1 MKWTTITFGAALGIA
16 CVSAFPAPPQGAG
29 GVLRPIDINIPR
41 PWPRP
46 SQPNAHAKRQLE
58 EIDINVPGNW
68 PRPRSMPIEKRQ
80 LINPLRAPGFDEAA
94 FERAYESAVEGG
106 VICGNCGYICDECA
120 EASGAFNAFE
130 NCFCG
135 GVPVVAPPSQR
146 GISVSIR
153 RGRGAVTGQ
162 N

>member
-1 MKWTTITFGAALGIA
+1 MKWTTITFGIASAIA
-16 CVSAFPAPPQGAG
+16 CVSALPAPPQGAG

-68 PRPRSMPIEKRQ
+68 PRPRSTPMEKRQ
-80 LINPLRAPGFDEAA
+80 LINPLGAPGFDEAA
-94 FERAYESAVEGG
+94 FERAYEAAVEGG
-106 VICGNCGYICDECA
+106 
-120 EASGAFNAFE
+120 ASGAFNAFE
-130 NCFCG
+130 DCFCG
-135 GVPVVAPPSQR
+135 GVPVVAPRPQR
-146 GISVSIR
+146 GINISIR